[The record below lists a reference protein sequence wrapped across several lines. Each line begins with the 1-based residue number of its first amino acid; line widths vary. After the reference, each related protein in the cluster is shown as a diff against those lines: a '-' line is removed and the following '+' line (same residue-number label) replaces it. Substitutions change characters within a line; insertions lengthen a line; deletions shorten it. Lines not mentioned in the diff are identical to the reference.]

1 MLDSGAA
8 LLFSMDNNFLKGD
21 TMKILKAIGI
31 IVALLIVVVGI
42 FIATFKPPKYDDFG
56 VYNDLKKFTLEQF
69 AGAKARPVQTFTIN
83 LSFPYSKIFGDSA
96 LSIPMKSFE
105 TDRIAAASISQ
116 FEVPPG
122 SGYFRDYTLNIR
134 PSYAFKAPVFH
145 IDFMK
150 PSPGVPGL
158 CSMDIFNVDP
168 ETINY
173 EKFFGP
179 EMENV
184 KKAMAL
190 VAQYQRTVQQGRGKI
205 TKYLDPYKSPYR
217 IELQEPKGDEAARKA
232 YYQAAGEAFKIMLS
246 VYLKSLAVLSP
257 DPAYAG
263 RHEQKMK
270 EMVTA
275 LYKNDVAI
283 NLGKKIFKDQ
293 FNTFWMDSF
302 WSVQIPAGE

>member
-1 MLDSGAA
+1 
-8 LLFSMDNNFLKGD
+8 
-21 TMKILKAIGI
+21 MKILKAIGI
-31 IVALLIVVVGI
+31 IIGLLIVVAGI
-42 FIATFKPPKYDDFG
+42 FIATFKPSKYEDFG

-69 AGAKARPVQTFTIN
+69 ATAKARPVQTFTIN
-83 LSFPYSKIFGDSA
+83 LSFPYSKIFGSDVIA
-96 LSIPMKSFE
+96 LPLKSFE

-122 SGYFRDYTLNIR
+122 SGYFRDFTLNIR
-134 PSYAFKAPVFH
+134 PNYAFKAPVFH

-150 PSPGVPGL
+150 PSVGVPGL
-158 CSMDIFNVDP
+158 CSMDVFNVDP

-173 EKFFGP
+173 EKFFGS
-179 EMENV
+179 ELENV

-190 VAQYQRTVQQGRGKI
+190 VAKYQRTPEQGRGKI
-205 TKYLDPYKSPYR
+205 TKYLDPFKSPYR
-217 IELQEPKGDEAARKA
+217 MELQEPKGDEAVRKA
-232 YYQAAGEAFKIMLS
+232 YFQAAGEAFKIMLS
-246 VYLKSLAVLSP
+246 AYLKSIAALSSE
-257 DPAYAG
+257 PAYAN

-293 FNTFWMDSF
+293 FNKFWMDSF
-302 WSVQIPAGE
+302 WNVQIQAGE